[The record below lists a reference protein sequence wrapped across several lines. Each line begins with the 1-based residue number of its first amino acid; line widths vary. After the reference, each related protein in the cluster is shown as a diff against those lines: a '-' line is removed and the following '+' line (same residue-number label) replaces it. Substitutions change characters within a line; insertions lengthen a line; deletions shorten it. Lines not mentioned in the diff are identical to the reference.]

1 MKVHESDARHI
12 FADRGLPVPPS
23 RVATTP
29 DEAAAAA
36 AEFGGLVVVKALVL
50 AGGRGKAG
58 GVQLADGSEP
68 AREAA
73 DAILGIEIRGE
84 RVRRVLVA
92 PAVDIDCEI
101 YLGVTIDRERQSAVV
116 MASAAGGIDIE
127 EVAAATPEAIHRIEF
142 DVARGVEAWQA
153 RAVGFALGLAGRQV
167 LDFVRILDGLVDV
180 FVECDASLAEVNP
193 LVVSPDGKLW
203 AIDAKLNI
211 DDSALGR
218 RPELEQLRDA
228 DAEDPAEARARA
240 SGISYI
246 KLDGDI
252 GCMVNG
258 AGLAMATMDVVK
270 HYGGEPA
277 NFLDV
282 GGGAGAD
289 RVSAAFA
296 IILDDPNVRAVFVNI
311 FGGITRADE
320 VARGVLAARESMPR
334 AVPLVVRLMGTNE
347 AEGLRLL
354 ADAGIQAERSM
365 DAAARLAVEAVQ

>member
-1 MKVHESDARHI
+1 MKVHESDARRI

-23 RVATTP
+23 RAATTP

-58 GVQLADGSEP
+58 GVKLADGPEA

-73 DAILGIEIRGE
+73 EAILGLDIRGE

-92 PAVDIDCEI
+92 RAVDIDREI

-127 EVAAATPEAIHRIEF
+127 EVAAATPEAIQRIEF

-153 RAVGFALGLAGRQV
+153 RAVGFALGLGGRQV
-167 LDFVRILDGLVDV
+167 LDFVRILNGLVGV

-211 DDSALGR
+211 DDNALGR

-228 DAEDPAEARARA
+228 AAEEPAEARARA
-240 SGISYI
+240 AGISYI

-282 GGGAGAD
+282 GGGAGAE
-289 RVSAAFA
+289 RVSSAFA

-320 VARGVLAARESMPR
+320 VARGVLAARERMPR

>member
-1 MKVHESDARHI
+1 VKVHESDARRI

-23 RVATTP
+23 RVATTS

-36 AEFGGLVVVKALVL
+36 EEFGGLVVVKALVL

-58 GVQLADGSEP
+58 GVKLADGP
-68 AREAA
+68 GAAREAA

-84 RVRRVLVA
+84 RVQRVLVA
-92 PAVDIDCEI
+92 PAVDIDREI

-127 EVAAATPEAIHRIEF
+127 EVAAATPEAIQRIEF

-153 RAVGFALGLAGRQV
+153 RAVGFALGLGGRQV
-167 LDFVRILDGLVDV
+167 LAFVGILNGLVRV

-228 DAEDPAEARARA
+228 AAEEPAEARARA
-240 SGISYI
+240 AGISYI

-282 GGGAGAD
+282 GGGAGAE
-289 RVSAAFA
+289 RVSAALS

-311 FGGITRADE
+311 FGGITRADD
-320 VARGVLAARESMPR
+320 VARGVVEARESMPR

-365 DAAARLAVEAVQ
+365 DAAARLAVEAVR

>member
-1 MKVHESDARHI
+1 MPAGSSPTTG
-12 FADRGLPVPPS
+12 FPVPPS
-23 RVATTP
+23 RVAATP
-29 DEAAAAA
+29 DAAAAA
-36 AEFGGLVVVKALVL
+36 GAEFGGLVVVKALVL

-58 GVQLADGSEP
+58 GVKLADGG
-68 AREAA
+68 EAA
-73 DAILGIEIRGE
+73 RDAAEQILGLEIRGE

-92 PAVDIDCEI
+92 PAVDIDREI

-127 EVAAATPEAIHRIEF
+127 EVAAATPEAIQRIPF
-142 DVARGVEAWQA
+142 DIARGVDAWQA
-153 RAVGFALGLAGRQV
+153 RAVGFALGLGGRQV
-167 LDFVRILDGLVDV
+167 IDFMGIVKGLVRA
-180 FVECDASLAEVNP
+180 FVDCDASLAEVNP
-193 LVVSPDGKLW
+193 LVVDPEGKLR

-211 DDSALGR
+211 DDNALGR

-228 DAEDPAEARARA
+228 DAEEPAEARARA
-240 SGISYI
+240 AGISYI

-282 GGGAGAD
+282 GGGAGAE
-289 RVSAAFA
+289 RVSAALS

-311 FGGITRADE
+311 FGGITRADD
-320 VARGVLAARESMPR
+320 VAKGVLEARESMPR

-347 AEGLRLL
+347 TKGLRLL

-365 DAAARLAVEAVQ
+365 DAAARLAVEAVR

>member
-1 MKVHESDARHI
+1 MKVHESDARRI

-23 RVATTP
+23 RVATRP

-36 AEFGGLVVVKALVL
+36 TEFGGLVVVKALVL

-58 GVQLADGSEP
+58 GVKLADGP
-68 AREAA
+68 DAAREAA
-73 DAILGIEIRGE
+73 SAILGLDIRGE

-92 PAVDIDCEI
+92 PAVDIDREI

-116 MASAAGGIDIE
+116 MASTAGGIDIE
-127 EVAAATPEAIHRIEF
+127 EVAAAMPEAIQRVAF
-142 DVARGVEAWQA
+142 DVARGVDAWQA
-153 RAVGFALGLAGRQV
+153 RAVGFALGLGGRQV
-167 LDFVRILDGLVDV
+167 LEFVGIVNGLVRT

-193 LVVSPDGKLW
+193 LVVDPDGKLW
-203 AIDAKLNI
+203 AIDAKLNL
-211 DDSALGR
+211 DDNALGR
-218 RPELEQLRDA
+218 RPELERLRDA
-228 DAEDPAEARARA
+228 DAEEPAEARARA
-240 SGISYI
+240 AGISYI
-246 KLDGDI
+246 KLTGAI

-289 RVSAAFA
+289 RVSAALS

-311 FGGITRADE
+311 FGGITRADD
-320 VARGVLAARESMPR
+320 VARGVLEARERMPR

-365 DAAARLAVEAVQ
+365 DAAARLAVEAVR

>member
-1 MKVHESDARHI
+1 MNVHESDARRI
-12 FADRGLPVPPS
+12 FADRDLPVPPS

-36 AEFGGLVVVKALVL
+36 AEFAGLVVVKALVL

-58 GVQLADGSEP
+58 GVKLADG
-68 AREAA
+68 AEAA
-73 DAILGIEIRGE
+73 RDAARQILSLEIRGE

-92 PAVDIDCEI
+92 PAVDIDREI

-116 MASAAGGIDIE
+116 MASASGGIEIE
-127 EVAAATPEAIHRIEF
+127 EVAAATPEAIERIEF
-142 DVARGVEAWQA
+142 DVARGVDAWQA
-153 RAVGFALGLAGRQV
+153 RAVGFALGLGGRQV
-167 LDFVRILDGLVDV
+167 LAFVGILNGLVRV

-211 DDSALGR
+211 DDNALGR
-218 RPELEQLRDA
+218 RPALEQLRDA
-228 DAEDPAEARARA
+228 DAEEPAEARARA
-240 SGISYI
+240 AGISYI

-289 RVSAAFA
+289 RVSAALS

-311 FGGITRADE
+311 FGGITRADD
-320 VARGVLAARESMPR
+320 VARGVLEARESMPR

-347 AEGLRLL
+347 SEGLRLL
-354 ADAGIQAERSM
+354 DDAGIQAERSM
-365 DAAARLAVEAVQ
+365 DAAARLAVEAVR

>member
-1 MKVHESDARHI
+1 VKVHESDARQI

-29 DEAAAAA
+29 NEAAAAA

-58 GVQLADGSEP
+58 GVKLADG
-68 AREAA
+68 AEAA
-73 DAILGIEIRGE
+73 RDAAQQILGLDIRGE
-84 RVRRVLVA
+84 GVRRVLVA
-92 PAVDIDCEI
+92 PAVDIDREI

-127 EVAAATPEAIHRIEF
+127 EVAAATPEAIQRIEF

-153 RAVGFALGLAGRQV
+153 RAVGFALGLGGRQV
-167 LDFVRILDGLVDV
+167 LSFVRILDGLVRV

-193 LVVSPDGKLW
+193 LVIRPDGKLW

-211 DDSALGR
+211 DDNALGR

-228 DAEDPAEARARA
+228 DAEEPAEARARDA
-240 SGISYI
+240 GISYI

>member
-1 MKVHESDARHI
+1 MKIHESDARRI
-12 FADRGLPVPPS
+12 FADHGLRVPPS
-23 RVATTP
+23 TVATTP

-58 GVQLADGSEP
+58 GVKLADG
-68 AREAA
+68 AEAA
-73 DAILGIEIRGE
+73 RDAAQAILRLEIRGE
-84 RVRRVLVA
+84 RVQRVLVA
-92 PAVDIDCEI
+92 PALDIAREI

-116 MASAAGGIDIE
+116 MASAAGGMDIE
-127 EVAAATPEAIHRIEF
+127 EVAAATPEAIHRIEV
-142 DVARGVEAWQA
+142 DIARGVDAWQA
-153 RAVGFALGLAGRQV
+153 RATGFALGLAGRQV
-167 LDFVRILDGLVDV
+167 VDFVGMVDGLVRV
-180 FVECDASLAEVNP
+180 FVDCDASLAEVNP
-193 LVVSPDGKLW
+193 LVVDPEGQLW

-211 DDSALGR
+211 DDNALAR
-218 RPELEQLRDA
+218 RPDLAQLRDS
-228 DAEDPAEARARA
+228 DAEEPAEARAREA
-240 SGISYI
+240 GISYI
-246 KLDGDI
+246 KLTGDI

-282 GGGAGAD
+282 GGGAGAE
-289 RVSAAFA
+289 RVAAALA

-311 FGGITRADE
+311 FGGITRADD
-320 VARGVLAARESMPR
+320 VAKGVLEARAGMPR

-354 ADAGIQAERSM
+354 GDAGVKAERSM
-365 DAAARLAVEAVQ
+365 DAAARLVVEAAR

>member
-1 MKVHESDARHI
+1 MKVHESDARRI

-36 AEFGGLVVVKALVL
+36 AEFGRLVVVKALVL

-58 GVQLADGSEP
+58 GVKLADG
-68 AREAA
+68 AEAA
-73 DAILGIEIRGE
+73 RDAARQILGLDIRGE

-92 PAVDIDCEI
+92 PAVDIDREI

-116 MASAAGGIDIE
+116 MASAAGGIEIE
-127 EVAAATPEAIHRIEF
+127 EVAASTPEAIQRVAF
-142 DVARGVEAWQA
+142 DVARGVDAWQA
-153 RAVGFALGLAGRQV
+153 RAVGFALGLGGRQV
-167 LDFVRILDGLVDV
+167 LEFVGILNGLVRV

-211 DDSALGR
+211 DDNALGR
-218 RPELEQLRDA
+218 RPALEQLRDA
-228 DAEDPAEARARA
+228 DAEEPAEARARA
-240 SGISYI
+240 AGISYI

-320 VARGVLAARESMPR
+320 VARGVLEARKSMPR

-365 DAAARLAVEAVQ
+365 DAAARLAVEAVR

>member
-1 MKVHESDARHI
+1 MNVHESDARQI

-58 GVQLADGSEP
+58 GVKLADGADA

-73 DAILGIEIRGE
+73 AAILGIEIRGE

-92 PAVDIDCEI
+92 PAVDIDREI

-116 MASAAGGIDIE
+116 MASAAGGIEIE
-127 EVAAATPEAIHRIEF
+127 EVAAATPEAIQRVAF
-142 DVARGVEAWQA
+142 DVSRGVDAWQA
-153 RAVGFALGLAGRQV
+153 RAVGFALGLGGRQV
-167 LDFVRILDGLVDV
+167 LEFVGILNGLVRV

-211 DDSALGR
+211 DDNALGR
-218 RPELEQLRDA
+218 RPELERLRDA
-228 DAEDPAEARARA
+228 DAEEPAEARARTA
-240 SGISYI
+240 GISYI

-289 RVSAAFA
+289 RVSAALS

-311 FGGITRADE
+311 FGGITRADD
-320 VARGVLAARESMPR
+320 VARGVLEARESMPR